1 MNIHI
6 LAKGTEFSWLGEN
19 YVVQKVRLGHAKP
32 VLAYAEESRHQTFA
46 FTSEQMKD
54 AIITKKTTN
63 G

>member
-1 MNIHI
+1 MII
-6 LAKGTEFSWLGEN
+6 LAIGTKFSWLGES

-32 VLAYAEESRHQTFA
+32 VLAYAEEAKHQIFA

-54 AIITKKTTN
+54 AIITTKTNN

>member
-1 MNIHI
+1 MKI
-6 LAKGTEFSWLGEN
+6 LAIGTEFSWLGST
-19 YVVQKVRLGHAKP
+19 YVVQEVRLGHAKP

-54 AIITKKTTN
+54 AIIIINNKNN